1 MIGSVRDY
9 LNWVT
14 TDDNGYL
21 TQEEATRWRLFV
33 QSIEGQNTQQT
44 VIGALGSHLPEP
56 IPDALHE
63 DPELDLGGYWL
74 GLEDPRVDVTRD
86 RHPYTGSL
94 PENIDLEEW
103 FGRKLGPDSD
113 SSPGSSSGSTGN
125 DEDDDDEGGDDEGG
139 DDEGEGMDWD

>member
-21 TQEEATRWRLFV
+21 TQEAATRWRQFV
-33 QSIEGQNTQQT
+33 EQSIEGRNTQRT
-44 VIGALGSHLPEP
+44 VIGALGLHLPEP

-74 GLEDPRVDVTRD
+74 GLQKDPIKEVKKARQPTREYRSGAMVWTDVGTRRSGLLTWLID
-86 RHPYTGSL
+86 ISNQGKSSTPTGSHG
-94 PENIDLEEW
+94 NQ
-103 FGRKLGPDSD
+103 FY
-113 SSPGSSSGSTGN
+113 PGI
-125 DEDDDDEGGDDEGG
+125 
-139 DDEGEGMDWD
+139 